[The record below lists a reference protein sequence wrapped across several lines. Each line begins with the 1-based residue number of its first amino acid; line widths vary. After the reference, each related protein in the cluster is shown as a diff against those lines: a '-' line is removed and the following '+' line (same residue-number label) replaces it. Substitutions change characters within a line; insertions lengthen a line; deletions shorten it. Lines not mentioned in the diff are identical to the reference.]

1 MNKLKIMNYEN
12 TLVETDIDLDDLSK
26 IEEIEITVRTG
37 DEICDVLYADGRCA
51 SYDSADDRIQDFYDG
66 SYILYSQR
74 EGINLLKKFAK
85 RKNSYTILRD
95 FWRCE

>member
-12 TLVETDIDLDDLSK
+12 TLVETDIDLDDLSQ
-26 IEEIEITVRTG
+26 IQEIRITVITD
-37 DEICDVLYADGRCA
+37 DEICDILHTDGRRA
-51 SYDSADDRIQDFYDG
+51 SYDSSDDRIQDFYDG